1 MNSQQICQAC
11 GHKEVRAMRGHIVCP
26 ASKNLVID
34 KDWTRTSNFLPAEKV
49 ASVGSD
55 INCYW

>member
-1 MNSQQICQAC
+1 M
-11 GHKEVRAMRGHIVCP
+11 CP

-55 INCYW
+55 INCFW